1 MLQSEQGRQ
10 GGGEILLKTNTDDLT
25 EPDVVPK
32 SVVKS
37 TDLMDVNVQKEPV
50 HTIDLQKNRNFDIT
64 PIQTKQN
71 RATFIIRSPQKVDN
85 SPVRPTLNIE
95 QDRLTELNS
104 HPPLRADSKDRDT

>member
-71 RATFIIRSPQKVDN
+71 RATFIIRSP
-85 SPVRPTLNIE
+85 
-95 QDRLTELNS
+95 
-104 HPPLRADSKDRDT
+104 